1 LPIESW
7 FKHWKA
13 GPYGL
18 LQWRPHSLQAGRC
31 FHRHILQSGE
41 VALMMDSPSGRAVM
55 SLQAGPGSLLGLP
68 GVVGNE
74 PHSMTAIVRKGSEIR
89 FVTRNDFEDLFRA
102 EPSLQL
108 KVSLILAAEVHS
120 ARQAIS
126 EAWLSS
132 VRETTFA
139 RIIRASATLS
149 ATTAVN
155 LGDRR
160 LMSWSRASLTSAMMD
175 AAIAVR

>member
-1 LPIESW
+1 
-7 FKHWKA
+7 
-13 GPYGL
+13 
-18 LQWRPHSLQAGRC
+18 
-31 FHRHILQSGE
+31 
-41 VALMMDSPSGRAVM
+41 M

-74 PHSMTAIVRKGSEIR
+74 PHSMTAIVRKGSEVR

-126 EAWLSS
+126 EA
-132 VRETTFA
+132 
-139 RIIRASATLS
+139 
-149 ATTAVN
+149 
-155 LGDRR
+155 
-160 LMSWSRASLTSAMMD
+160 
-175 AAIAVR
+175 

>member
-1 LPIESW
+1 MKQSSFVADRKLIQALESRSLPVCCSEGNTL
-7 FKHWKA
+7 FKQ
-13 GPYGL
+13 GDVSTGVY
-18 LQWRPHSLQAGRC
+18 
-31 FHRHILQSGE
+31 ILQSGE

-74 PHSMTAIVRKGSEIR
+74 PHSMTAIVRKGSEVR

-126 EAWLSS
+126 VA
-132 VRETTFA
+132 
-139 RIIRASATLS
+139 
-149 ATTAVN
+149 
-155 LGDRR
+155 
-160 LMSWSRASLTSAMMD
+160 
-175 AAIAVR
+175 